1 MKQNQAMKQAI
12 NQPTNEAKTAEN
24 KKNESIQI
32 QLVH

>member
-1 MKQNQAMKQAI
+1 MKQNQAMKKAI

-24 KKNESIQI
+24 NKNESIQS